1 MDPVLQCVTGKQGAI
16 HSVKVW
22 RGKHV
27 GSSLLSSH
35 VTPNQEKGEDSS
47 PWGLGR
53 PGAEDHFRMHH
64 GSAVTSPAS
73 QAQHSPQARGQWSI
87 CCPLGHMGVPAPG
100 DGTKG
105 SPSVTEEPT
114 SG

>member
-73 QAQHSPQARGQWSI
+73 QAQHSP
-87 CCPLGHMGVPAPG
+87 PG
-100 DGTKG
+100 SWAVEHLLSTRAHGGPSPRRRDKG
-105 SPSVTEEPT
+105 ESVRH
-114 SG
+114 